1 MDSNEPTSKQLSII
15 SALAGDALEEIT
27 ALLEDVKP
35 IIEEKVQ
42 FLIDADL
49 IEPEDGECLV
59 RSALHVAIDFALDNE
74 LVEDDDCDEDD
85 TEDSC
90 CACGQTVS

>member
-1 MDSNEPTSKQLSII
+1 MSSDEKKLAII
-15 SALAGDALEEIT
+15 SALAGDIIEELKVALEDIT
-27 ALLEDVKP
+27 P
-35 IIEEKVQ
+35 FITEKVQ
-42 FLIDADL
+42 FLVDADL
-49 IEPEDGECLV
+49 VEPEEGECLV
-59 RSALHVAIDFALDNE
+59 RSALHVAIDFALEDE